1 MSDTGAERTVTSM
14 TEDVAEPNGLPR
26 WDLSNVYPGLDSREF
41 EEAVA
46 ELRAELDLLDRYLD
60 ENHVSRTAAPLPAER
75 LAAVT
80 AGYLDLM
87 NAAQRLYLTLRFYT
101 WSVVTTD
108 SYNDLAKHRNSE
120 MEMLGARLEQ
130 NGTRFQGWLGVQRDA
145 LPAATAAD
153 PVLRSHLFYL
163 GEVADQSRYLMSEPE
178 ELLAAELAL
187 SGRNAWSRLQA
198 TVVSELTVPF
208 ERDGQQVQLP
218 MTELLNLTNDPDPQV
233 RRRAYTAE
241 IAAWETVR
249 EPLAAALNG
258 VAGTVVTL
266 ARRRGRTDPLH
277 AALDQARIDRA
288 ILDAMMGTME
298 ASFPVFRRYL
308 SKKAERLGDEV
319 LPWWDLFAPI
329 GNARRYA
336 FAEAR
341 DLLLDQFFRFSAR
354 LGALAQRAF
363 DEHWIDA
370 APRAG
375 KVGGAF
381 CIPLPAVGESRVL
394 CNFDGSLREV
404 LTVAH
409 ELGHAFHNACLE
421 GRAELQKITPMT
433 LAETASVFN
442 ETMVINAALAA
453 SESAEE
459 RLSILEASLV
469 SGSQIVLDISSRFR
483 FDREVFERRTR
494 SELSSDELCEIMLR
508 TQAETYGDGL
518 DERYRHP
525 YMWTWKPH
533 YYRPDVS
540 FYNFPYAF
548 GLLFGLGL
556 YKVYEDSGETF
567 VADYAR
573 MLARTGESTAADLAA
588 RFGIDLRRPEFW
600 QGSLAV
606 FEGQVQLYSAL

>member
-1 MSDTGAERTVTSM
+1 MPDADAERTVTLM
-14 TEDVAEPNGLPR
+14 PQDAAETNALPR
-26 WDLSNVYPGLDSREF
+26 WDLANVYPGLDSGAF
-41 EEAVA
+41 EDALA
-46 ELRAELDLLDRYLD
+46 ELTAELERLDRYLD
-60 ENHVSRTAAPLPAER
+60 DNQVSRAAAPLAADQ
-75 LAAVT
+75 LAVIA

-101 WSVVTTD
+101 WSFVTTD
-108 SYNDLAKHRNSE
+108 SFNDLARRRNSE
-120 MEMLGARLEQ
+120 IEMLGARLEQ
-130 NGTRFQGWLGVQRDA
+130 DGTRFQGWLGVHRDA

-153 PVLRSHLFYL
+153 PVLESHRFYL
-163 GEVADQSRYLMSEPE
+163 GEVAEQSRYLMTEAE
-178 ELLAAELAL
+178 ESLAADLAL

-198 TVVSELTVPF
+198 TVVSQLSVPF
-208 ERDGQQVQLP
+208 EGHGQPEHLP
-218 MTELLNLTNDPDPQV
+218 MTEILNLAYDPDPEV

-241 IAAWETVR
+241 IAAWQTVR

-277 AALDQARIDRA
+277 AALDQARIDRP
-288 ILDAMMGTME
+288 ILDAMMDTME
-298 ASFPVFRRYL
+298 ASFPVFRGYL
-308 SKKAERLGDEV
+308 RKKAERLGARE
-319 LPWWDLFAPI
+319 LPWWDLFAPTDD
-329 GNARRYA
+329 ARR
-336 FAEAR
+336 FTFGEAR
-341 DLLLDQFFRFSAR
+341 ALLLDQFFRFSPR
-354 LGALAQRAF
+354 LGALARRAF
-363 DEHWIDA
+363 NERWIDA

-381 CIPLPAVGESRVL
+381 CMPLPAVGESRVL
-394 CNFDGSLREV
+394 CNFDGSLGAV

-421 GRAELQKITPMT
+421 GKTELQKVTPMT

-442 ETMVINAALAA
+442 ETMVVNAALAT

-459 RLSILEASLV
+459 RLSILDASLV
-469 SGSQIVLDISSRFR
+469 GGSQIVLDISSRFR
-483 FDREVFERRTR
+483 FDREVFERRAR
-494 SELSSDELCEIMLR
+494 SELSADELCEIMLR

-556 YKVYEDSGETF
+556 YKVYEDRGETF
-567 VADYAR
+567 ISDYER
-573 MLARTGESTAADLAA
+573 MLASTGEGTAADLAA
-588 RFGIDLRRPEFW
+588 RFGIDLRRSEFW

-606 FEGQVQLYSAL
+606 LERQAELYSAL

>member
-1 MSDTGAERTVTSM
+1 MAA
-14 TEDVAEPNGLPR
+14 DVAETSALPH
-26 WDLSNVYPGLDSREF
+26 WDLSSVYPGLESREF
-41 EEAVA
+41 EESVA
-46 ELRAELDLLDRYLD
+46 DLRNKLDLLDRHLD
-60 ENHVSRTAAPLPAER
+60 DHHVARTTAPLPAAR
-75 LAAVT
+75 LAVVT
-80 AGYLDLM
+80 AGYLDRM

-101 WSVVTTD
+101 WSFVATD
-108 SYNDLAKHRNSE
+108 SYNDLAKRRNSE
-120 MEMLGARLEQ
+120 IEILGARLEQ
-130 NGTRFQGWLGVQRDA
+130 QSTRFQGWLGVHRDA

-153 PVLRSHLFYL
+153 PLLDSHRFYL
-163 GEVADQSRYLMSEPE
+163 EEVADQSRYLMSEAE
-178 ELLAAELAL
+178 ESVAAELAL

-208 ERDGQQVQLP
+208 ERDGQQITMP
-218 MTELLNLTNDPDPQV
+218 MTELLNLTNDPDAET
-233 RRRAYTAE
+233 RRRAYEAE
-241 IAAWETVR
+241 IAAWGTVR

-266 ARRRGRTDPLH
+266 TRRRGRTDPLH
-277 AALDQARIDRA
+277 EALDRARIDRA
-288 ILDAMMGTME
+288 ILEAMMGTME

-308 SKKAERLGDEV
+308 KKKAERLGDEA
-319 LPWWDLFAPI
+319 LPWWNLYAPI
-329 GNARRYA
+329 GKGRSYA
-336 FAEAR
+336 FDETR

-354 LGALAQRAF
+354 LGTLSQRAF

-370 APRAG
+370 GPRAG

-381 CIPLPAVGESRVL
+381 CMPIPAVGESRVL

-404 LTVAH
+404 FVVAH

-421 GRAELQKITPMT
+421 GRTELQKITPMT

-442 ETMVINAALAA
+442 ETMLLNAALAA
-453 SESAEE
+453 SQSRDE
-459 RLSILEASLV
+459 RLSILDASLIG
-469 SGSQIVLDISSRFR
+469 GSQTVLDISSRFR
-483 FDREVFERRTR
+483 FDLEVFERRAR
-494 SELSSDELCEIMLR
+494 AELSSDEFCEIMLR

-518 DERYRHP
+518 DERYRHA

-533 YYRPDVS
+533 YYRPDVT

-567 VADYAR
+567 VADYEQ
-573 MLARTGESTAADLAA
+573 MLASTGEGTAADLAA

-606 FEGQVQLYSAL
+606 LERQVEQYSAL

>member
-1 MSDTGAERTVTSM
+1 MSDTDAERTVTSM
-14 TEDVAEPNGLPR
+14 IQDAAETDALPR
-26 WDLSNVYPGLDSREF
+26 WDLSNVYPGLDTGEF
-41 EEAVA
+41 EEALA
-46 ELRAELDLLDRYLD
+46 ELRAELDRLDRYMD
-60 ENHVSRTAAPLPAER
+60 DNHVSRTAAPLPAGQ
-75 LAAVT
+75 LAVVT

-87 NAAQRLYLTLRFYT
+87 NAAQRLYMTLRFYT
-101 WSVVTTD
+101 WSFVTTD
-108 SYNDLAKHRNSE
+108 SYNDLAKRRNSE
-120 MEMLGARLEQ
+120 IEILGARLEQ
-130 NGTRFQGWLGVQRDA
+130 DGTRFQGWLGVNRDA

-153 PVLRSHLFYL
+153 PVLRSHSFHL
-163 GEVADQSRYLMSEPE
+163 GEIAEQSRYLMTEPE
-178 ELLAAELAL
+178 ESLASDLAL
-187 SGRNAWSRLQA
+187 SGRNAWSKLQA
-198 TVVSELTVPF
+198 TVVSQLSVPF
-208 ERDGQQVQLP
+208 ERHGQLEQAP
-218 MTELLNLTNDPDPQV
+218 MTEILNLANDPDPDV

-266 ARRRGRTDPLH
+266 ARHRGRTDPLH
-277 AALDQARIDRA
+277 AALDEARIDRA
-288 ILDAMMGTME
+288 ILDAMMGSME

-308 SKKAERLGDEV
+308 RKKAERLGDEG
-319 LPWWDLFAPI
+319 LRWWDLFAPT
-329 GNARRYA
+329 GDARRYT
-336 FAEAR
+336 FGEAQ
-341 DLLLDQFFRFSAR
+341 DLLLDQFYRFSSE
-354 LGALAQRAF
+354 LGALARRAF
-363 DEHWIDA
+363 DERWIDA

-381 CIPLPAVGESRVL
+381 CMPLPAVGESRVL
-394 CNFDGSLREV
+394 CNFDGSLNGV

-421 GRAELQKITPMT
+421 GKAELQKVTPMT

-442 ETMVINAALAA
+442 ETLVVNAALAA
-453 SESAEE
+453 SERAEE
-459 RLSILEASLV
+459 RLSILEASLMN
-469 SGSQIVLDISSRFR
+469 GSQIVLDISSRFR
-483 FDREVFERRTR
+483 FDREVFERRAR

-508 TQAETYGDGL
+508 TQAETYGDAL

-556 YKVYEDSGETF
+556 YKVYEDSGEAF
-567 VADYAR
+567 VPDYAR
-573 MLARTGESTAADLAA
+573 MLASTGEGTAQDLAA
-588 RFGIDLRRPEFW
+588 RFGIDLRRSEFW

-606 FEGQVQLYSAL
+606 FEDQVERYLAM

>member
-1 MSDTGAERTVTSM
+1 MSDTDAERTVTSM
-14 TEDVAEPNGLPR
+14 TQGAAETNALPR
-26 WDLSNVYPGLDSREF
+26 WDLSNVYPGLDSGEF
-41 EEAVA
+41 EEALA
-46 ELRAELDLLDRYLD
+46 ELRAELDRLDRYLD
-60 ENHVSRTAAPLPAER
+60 DNHVSRTAAPLPVD
-75 LAAVT
+75 LAVVT

-87 NAAQRLYLTLRFYT
+87 NAAQRLYATLRFYT
-101 WSVVTTD
+101 WSFVTTD
-108 SYNDLAKHRNSE
+108 SYNDLAKRRNSE
-120 MEMLGARLEQ
+120 IEMLGARLEQ
-130 NGTRFQGWLGVQRDA
+130 DGMRFQGWLGVHRDA
-145 LPAATAAD
+145 LPAAVGAD
-153 PVLRSHLFYL
+153 PVLKSHSFHL
-163 GEVADQSRYLMSEPE
+163 GEVAEQSRYLMTEPE
-178 ELLAAELAL
+178 ESLASDLAL

-198 TVVSELTVPF
+198 TVVSQLSVPF
-208 ERDGQQVQLP
+208 ERRGQPEQAP
-218 MTELLNLTNDPDPQV
+218 MTEILNLAYDPDPEV

-288 ILDAMMGTME
+288 ILDAMMDTME

-308 SKKAERLGDEV
+308 RRKAERLGGEE
-319 LPWWDLFAPI
+319 LPWWDLFAPT
-329 GNARRYA
+329 GDERRYT
-336 FAEAR
+336 FGEAR
-341 DLLLDQFFRFSAR
+341 DLLLDQFFRFSPR
-354 LGALAQRAF
+354 LGALALRAF

-381 CIPLPAVGESRVL
+381 CMPLPAVGESRVL
-394 CNFDGSLREV
+394 CNFDGSLNGV

-421 GRAELQKITPMT
+421 GKAELQKVTPMT

-442 ETMVINAALAA
+442 ETMVVNAALAA

-459 RLSILEASLV
+459 RLSILEASLMN
-469 SGSQIVLDISSRFR
+469 GSQIVLDISSRFR
-483 FDREVFERRTR
+483 FDREVFERRAR

-525 YMWTWKPH
+525 YMWTWKAH

-567 VADYAR
+567 VPDYAR
-573 MLARTGESTAADLAA
+573 MLASTGESTAEDLAA
-588 RFGIDLRRPEFW
+588 RFGIDLRRSEFW

-606 FEGQVQLYSAL
+606 LESQVQLYLAL

>member
-1 MSDTGAERTVTSM
+1 V
-14 TEDVAEPNGLPR
+14 
-26 WDLSNVYPGLDSREF
+26 
-41 EEAVA
+41 
-46 ELRAELDLLDRYLD
+46 
-60 ENHVSRTAAPLPAER
+60 PAER
-75 LAAVT
+75 IAVVA

-87 NAAQRLYLTLRFYT
+87 NAAQRVYLTLRFYT
-101 WSVVTTD
+101 WSFVATD
-108 SYNDLAKHRNSE
+108 SYNDLAKRRNSE
-120 MEMLGARLEQ
+120 IAILGARLEQ
-130 NGTRFQGWLGVQRDA
+130 HGTRFQGWLGVNRDA

-153 PVLRSHLFYL
+153 PTLQSHRFYL
-163 GEVADQSRYLMSEPE
+163 GELADQSRYLMTEAE
-178 ELLAAELAL
+178 ESVAAELAL
-187 SGRNAWSRLQA
+187 SGRDAWSRLQA
-198 TVVSELTVPF
+198 TVVSQLTVPF

-218 MTELLNLTNDPDPQV
+218 MTELLSLTTDPDPHV
-233 RRRAYTAE
+233 RRHAYRAE

-266 ARRRGRTDPLH
+266 TRRRGRTDPLH
-277 AALDQARIDRA
+277 AALDQARIDRE
-288 ILDAMMGTME
+288 ILDAMMGAME

-308 SKKAERLGDEV
+308 RKKAERLGEEV

-329 GNARRYA
+329 GNERRYA

-341 DLLLDQFFRFSAR
+341 DLLLDQFFRFSAQ
-354 LGALAQRAF
+354 LGVLAQRAF

-375 KVGGAF
+375 KAGGAF
-381 CIPLPAVGESRVL
+381 CMPLPAVGESRVL

-404 LTVAH
+404 FVVAH
-409 ELGHAFHNACLE
+409 ELGHAFHNSCLE
-421 GRAELQKITPMT
+421 GKTELQKVTPMT

-442 ETMVINAALAA
+442 ETMALNALLAA
-453 SESAEE
+453 SGSPEE
-459 RLSILEASLV
+459 RLGILDASLMN
-469 SGSQIVLDISSRFR
+469 GSQIVLDISSRFR
-483 FDREVFERRTR
+483 FDREVFERRER
-494 SELSSDELCEIMLR
+494 SELSSEELCEIMLR

-525 YMWTWKPH
+525 YMWTWKSH

-556 YKVYEDSGETF
+556 YKVYQETGEMF

-573 MLARTGESTAADLAA
+573 MLASTGESTAADLAA
-588 RFGIDLRRPEFW
+588 RFGIDLRGPEFW

-606 FEGQVQLYSAL
+606 LERQVQLYSAL